1 MTFVNNCHHLFQEF
15 DLNFVAVVNDTVG
28 TMMTC
33 GYEDP
38 RCEVGLIVGKSVSS
52 PSSSQQARCFL
63 LILDPVLP
71 PQLEAVDRESI
82 WKMYINLQMDEIMS
96 YSGEVLVPG

>member
-1 MTFVNNCHHLFQEF
+1 MTFVNDCRHFFQEF

-38 RCEVGLIVGKSVSS
+38 RCEVGLIVGKSVSF
-52 PSSSQQARCFL
+52 PSSSLQVRCFL
-63 LILDPVLP
+63 LILDPMLLRAGGCESGVH
-71 PQLEAVDRESI
+71 LE
-82 WKMYINLQMDEIMS
+82 KCT
-96 YSGEVLVPG
+96 

>member
-1 MTFVNNCHHLFQEF
+1 MFVNDCRHYFQEF

-38 RCEVGLIVGKSVSS
+38 QCEVGLIVGKSVSS
-52 PSSSQQARCFL
+52 PASSQQARCFL
-63 LILDPVLP
+63 LILAPVSVRP
-71 PQLEAVDRESI
+71 RGCKSGFHLE
-82 WKMYINLQMDEIMS
+82 KCT
-96 YSGEVLVPG
+96 

>member
-1 MTFVNNCHHLFQEF
+1 MFVNDCLHCFQEF

-38 RCEVGLIVGKSVSS
+38 QCEVGLIVGKSASS
-52 PSSSQQARCFL
+52 PSSSLQARWFL
-63 LILDPVLP
+63 LIVAPVSARAGGCELGVH
-71 PQLEAVDRESI
+71 LE
-82 WKMYINLQMDEIMS
+82 KCT
-96 YSGEVLVPG
+96 

>member
-1 MTFVNNCHHLFQEF
+1 MNCTILHLKVAFVNEYHHYFQEF

-38 RCEVGLIVGKSVSS
+38 RCEVGLIVGKSAFS
-52 PSSSQQARCFL
+52 PSSSLQAAYVL
-63 LILDPVLP
+63 PVLA
-71 PQLEAVDRESI
+71 LVSMNAGGCEKGSGKCR
-82 WKMYINLQMDEIMS
+82 YI
-96 YSGEVLVPG
+96 